1 MLKRSLI
8 LAGIATCAFATP
20 AFSQATGTVDI
31 TGSVADRCL
40 FTTPSATI
48 VLGELARSGTGATAG
63 RLNEAVVDAGT
74 ATLTGW
80 CNGTAATMKVEA
92 LPLLNTDFLAAAPS
106 GFDTRINYTADALA
120 NSATATD
127 TSTVAGAGTAVSVG
141 TFTGNVVVNL
151 GSSATP
157 GGGLLVAGDYAGQV
171 IVTLTPN
178 VSFNLPQTEG

>member
-1 MLKRSLI
+1 MLKKSFI
-8 LAGIATCAFATP
+8 LAGMAACVLATP
-20 AFSQATGTVDI
+20 AFAQSTGTVTV

-48 VLGELARSGTGATAG
+48 LLGELARPGSDANAG
-63 RLNEAVVDAGT
+63 KLDEAVVDAGT
-74 ATLTGW
+74 ATLVGW
-80 CNGTAATMKVEA
+80 CNGTAATMSVEA
-92 LPLLNTDFLAAAPS
+92 QPLLNTDFVGAPPS
-106 GFDTRINYTADALA
+106 GFDTRIDYTADALA

-141 TFTGNVVVNL
+141 MFTGNVVVNL

-171 IVTLTPN
+171 LVTLTPN
-178 VSFNLPQTEG
+178 VSFNLPTQE